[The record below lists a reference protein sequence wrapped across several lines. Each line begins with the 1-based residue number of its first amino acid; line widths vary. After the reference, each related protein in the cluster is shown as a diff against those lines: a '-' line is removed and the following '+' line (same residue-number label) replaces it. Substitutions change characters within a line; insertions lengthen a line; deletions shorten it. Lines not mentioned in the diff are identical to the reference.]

1 MTRTSNILQGLVLAS
16 AAAAGLVGA
25 ACKGEPKTVPD
36 PQTEKDL
43 DICKTSLAEKNKL
56 VASLQESNTQLQ
68 MKGSAGEI
76 TVNIETDASQCKLT
90 VRPPRPGEVHPVDD
104 KLAAAASAEFY
115 SVVNK
120 SRGAIQKCYEQ
131 ALKKSTGLQS
141 KAVTLTV
148 SATFSKGTYQNG
160 SSAPSLGDTFDNCMH
175 EVAKKWTLKPDSPA
189 MTFKAP
195 VSLTPS

>member
-1 MTRTSNILQGLVLAS
+1 MTLLSRNTRVVVVLAGVLV
-16 AAAAGLVGA
+16 AG
-25 ACKGEPKTVPD
+25 CKGETKYQPD

-43 DICKTSLAEKNKL
+43 EICKTNLNEKNKL

-68 MKGSAGEI
+68 MKGSAAEM
-76 TVNIETDASQCKLT
+76 VVSIEPSGAQCNLT

-104 KLAAAASAEFY
+104 KVAAAASAEFY
-115 SVVNK
+115 AVVNK

-141 KAVTLTV
+141 KSVTLTV
-148 SATFSKGTYQNG
+148 SATFAKGAYQNG
-160 SSAPSLGDTFDNCMH
+160 SFAPSLGDTFDNCMRA
-175 EVAKKWTLKPDSPA
+175 VAAKWTLKPDSPA